1 VEKEWPSMSN
11 RPSLEKQAETHLK
24 QALQADSSEMK
35 NFHIR
40 SALQFGECIEAAEQ
54 VEHAQID

>member
-1 VEKEWPSMSN
+1 MSN